1 MRSCRTL
8 AHLAHLA
15 HLVHDEILSAPG
27 NHGMGEV

>member
-8 AHLAHLA
+8 GHLA